1 MSPSSNAVTET
12 GRPVGP
18 TWRSTIWIPLCL
30 VAALLWWAWPT
41 LSGAD
46 AKPPVVVV
54 LQPSDAAF
62 ARTVEITIREQ
73 GRRARVVVAEAG
85 WCEATAVGTALQA
98 SRRVVVADPEP
109 GCDPWSSVGS
119 DDHWVW
125 IAPSGLRDQPSLP
138 PGVTVVDMTWSLGD
152 GGTLRRPCEWWDE
165 CDGDGQVAVRSEP
178 GVLTVAGATRIARTV
193 AVLR

>member
-1 MSPSSNAVTET
+1 MGPSSTAVTDT
-12 GRPVGP
+12 GRPVASRRR
-18 TWRSTIWIPLCL
+18 TAIWIPLC
-30 VAALLWWAWPT
+30 VVGALLWWAWPT

-46 AKPPVVVV
+46 AESPVVVV
-54 LQPSDAAF
+54 VRPSEAAF
-62 ARTVEITIREQ
+62 ARIVEITIREQ

-85 WCEATAVGTALQA
+85 WCDMIAAGANVQG

-109 GCDPWSSVGS
+109 GCDPWSTAGS
-119 DDHWVW
+119 DGDWVW
-125 IAPSGLRDQPSLP
+125 IAPSGLRDEPNLP

-178 GVLTVAGATRIARTV
+178 GVLTQAGAARIARTV